1 MFVKKAFGNKNPDAF
16 YYTKKIH
23 IQGGF
28 SMSAIVAMNEETRR
42 IEQFNDIVAN
52 IKPLMTV
59 GKGKNQRAI
68 TGSAVVP
75 LSCCFVDS
83 RYQGM
88 RTHKHLNRL
97 KNKWD
102 ERKLTPIILV
112 PHPEEYR
119 FAVVDGQGRCLVA
132 PEKGMDRLN
141 AIILM
146 DAPEDLD
153 ERLKFE
159 AEYFIGQ
166 DSEVENVKPLE
177 KHLSRVI
184 IGDSAAVSLDKLLN
198 KYGIKFV
205 ATKGNR
211 EESVLGS
218 YTDTYSIVKVH
229 GEKCLD
235 FIFSIIDNA
244 GWNKETNGYATFVMR
259 ALREVWI
266 AHPND
271 RKEIHRYL
279 SKELRQI
286 DPALFSAEAKAKY
299 PKRDHRVSCVLYVED
314 LVCDGL
320 GIEKKIY
327 VENGK
332 KVKISK

>member
-1 MFVKKAFGNKNPDAF
+1 
-16 YYTKKIH
+16 
-23 IQGGF
+23 
-28 SMSAIVAMNEETRR
+28 MSTVVAMNEETRR
-42 IEQFNDIVAN
+42 MEQFNDIVAN
-52 IKPLMTV
+52 IKPLMTT

-146 DAPEDLD
+146 DAPEDLN

-184 IGDSAAVSLDKLLN
+184 IGDDAAVSLDKLLN

-205 ATKGNR
+205 AIKGNR

-259 ALREVWI
+259 SLRETWV

-271 RKEIHRYL
+271 RKEIHRFL

-286 DPALFSAEAKAKY
+286 DPALFSANAKAKY

-314 LVCDGL
+314 MVCDGL

-327 VENGK
+327 VDNGK

>member
-1 MFVKKAFGNKNPDAF
+1 
-16 YYTKKIH
+16 
-23 IQGGF
+23 
-28 SMSAIVAMNEETRR
+28 MSAIVAMNEETRR

-75 LSCCFVDS
+75 LSLCFVDA

-112 PHPEEYR
+112 PHPEEYI

-286 DPALFSAEAKAKY
+286 DPALFSAEAKSKY

>member
-1 MFVKKAFGNKNPDAF
+1 MEGIWKQKSRCFLLYKKL
-16 YYTKKIH
+16 H

-28 SMSAIVAMNEETRR
+28 SMSAVVAMNEETRR
-42 IEQFNDIVAN
+42 MEQFNDIVAN

-286 DPALFSAEAKAKY
+286 DPALFSAEAKSKY

>member
-1 MFVKKAFGNKNPDAF
+1 
-16 YYTKKIH
+16 
-23 IQGGF
+23 
-28 SMSAIVAMNEETRR
+28 MSAVVAMNEETRR
-42 IEQFNDIVAN
+42 MEQFNDIVAN
-52 IKPLMTV
+52 IKPLMTT

-184 IGDSAAVSLDKLLN
+184 IGDSSAVSLDKLLN

-229 GEKCLD
+229 GKKCLD

-259 ALREVWI
+259 SLRETWV

-271 RKEIHRYL
+271 RKEIHRFL

-314 LVCDGL
+314 MVCDGL

>member
-1 MFVKKAFGNKNPDAF
+1 MNAV
-16 YYTKKIH
+16 
-23 IQGGF
+23 
-28 SMSAIVAMNEETRR
+28 VAMNEETRR
-42 IEQFNDIVAN
+42 MEQFNDIVAN

-59 GKGKNQRAI
+59 GKGKNQRVI

-146 DAPEDLD
+146 DAPEDLN

-205 ATKGNR
+205 TTKGNR

-332 KVKISK
+332 KVKISN

>member
-1 MFVKKAFGNKNPDAF
+1 M
-16 YYTKKIH
+16 
-23 IQGGF
+23 
-28 SMSAIVAMNEETRR
+28 
-42 IEQFNDIVAN
+42 
-52 IKPLMTV
+52 
-59 GKGKNQRAI
+59 
-68 TGSAVVP
+68 
-75 LSCCFVDS
+75 
-83 RYQGM
+83 
-88 RTHKHLNRL
+88 
-97 KNKWD
+97 
-102 ERKLTPIILV
+102 
-112 PHPEEYR
+112 
-119 FAVVDGQGRCLVA
+119 A

-205 ATKGNR
+205 TTKGNR

-259 ALREVWI
+259 SLRETWV

-271 RKEIHRYL
+271 RKEIHRFL

-327 VENGK
+327 VDNGK

>member
-1 MFVKKAFGNKNPDAF
+1 
-16 YYTKKIH
+16 
-23 IQGGF
+23 
-28 SMSAIVAMNEETRR
+28 MSAVVAMNEETRR
-42 IEQFNDIVAN
+42 MEQFNDIVAN

-205 ATKGNR
+205 STKGNR

-259 ALREVWI
+259 ALREVWV

-286 DPALFSAEAKAKY
+286 DPALFSAEAKSKY

>member
-1 MFVKKAFGNKNPDAF
+1 
-16 YYTKKIH
+16 
-23 IQGGF
+23 
-28 SMSAIVAMNEETRR
+28 MSTVVAINEETRR
-42 IEQFNDIVAN
+42 MEQFNDIVAN

-235 FIFSIIDNA
+235 FIFSIIDNV

>member
-1 MFVKKAFGNKNPDAF
+1 
-16 YYTKKIH
+16 
-23 IQGGF
+23 
-28 SMSAIVAMNEETRR
+28 MSAVVAMNEETRR
-42 IEQFNDIVAN
+42 MEQFNDIVAN

-286 DPALFSAEAKAKY
+286 DPALFSAEAKSKY

-332 KVKISK
+332 KVKILK

>member
-1 MFVKKAFGNKNPDAF
+1 
-16 YYTKKIH
+16 
-23 IQGGF
+23 
-28 SMSAIVAMNEETRR
+28 MSTVVAMNEETRR
-42 IEQFNDIVAN
+42 MEQYNDIVAN

-59 GKGKNQRAI
+59 GKGKNQRVI

-75 LSCCFVDS
+75 LSLCYVDS

-97 KNKWD
+97 RNGWD

-112 PHPEEYR
+112 LHPEEYR
-119 FAVVDGQGRCLVA
+119 LAVVDGQGRIIVA
-132 PEKGMDRLN
+132 GEKGIDRLN

-146 DAPEDLD
+146 DAPEEPE

-235 FIFSIIDNA
+235 FIFSIIENA

-259 ALREVWI
+259 SLRETWV

-271 RKEIHRYL
+271 RKEIHRFL

-327 VENGK
+327 VDNGK

>member
-1 MFVKKAFGNKNPDAF
+1 
-16 YYTKKIH
+16 
-23 IQGGF
+23 
-28 SMSAIVAMNEETRR
+28 MSAVVAMNEETRR
-42 IEQFNDIVAN
+42 MEQYNDIIAT
-52 IKPLMTV
+52 IKPLMTS
-59 GKGKNQRAI
+59 GKGKNIKVI
-68 TGSAVVP
+68 TGSTVVP

-153 ERLKFE
+153 ERLRFE

-235 FIFSIIDNA
+235 FIFSIIENA

-266 AHPND
+266 AHPSE
-271 RKEIHRYL
+271 RKEIHRFL

-286 DPALFSAEAKAKY
+286 DPALFSANAKTKY

-327 VENGK
+327 VDGTRKCKVVNNFNGG
-332 KVKISK
+332 ICDEDY

>member
-1 MFVKKAFGNKNPDAF
+1 M
-16 YYTKKIH
+16 
-23 IQGGF
+23 
-28 SMSAIVAMNEETRR
+28 
-42 IEQFNDIVAN
+42 EQFNDIVAN

-75 LSCCFVDS
+75 LSLCFVDA

-112 PHPEEYR
+112 PHPEEYI

-286 DPALFSAEAKAKY
+286 DPALFSAEAKSKY

>member
-1 MFVKKAFGNKNPDAF
+1 
-16 YYTKKIH
+16 
-23 IQGGF
+23 
-28 SMSAIVAMNEETRR
+28 MSAVVAMNEETRR
-42 IEQFNDIVAN
+42 MEQYNDIVAN

-59 GKGKNQRAI
+59 GKGKNQRVI

-75 LSCCFVDS
+75 ISLCIVDS

-88 RTHKHLNRL
+88 RPHKHLNKLR
-97 KNKWD
+97 NKWD
-102 ERKLTPIILV
+102 VRKLTPIILV
-112 PHPEEYR
+112 LHPEEYR
-119 FAVVDGQGRCLVA
+119 LAVVDGQGRIIVA
-132 PEKGMDRLN
+132 HEKGLDHLN

-146 DAPEDLD
+146 DAPEDPE

-177 KHLSRVI
+177 KHPSRVI

-211 EESVLGS
+211 GESILGS

-271 RKEIHRYL
+271 RKEIHRFL

-286 DPALFSAEAKAKY
+286 DPSHLSANAKTRY
-299 PKRDHRVSCVLYVED
+299 PMRDHRVSCVLYVED

-327 VENGK
+327 VDNGK

>member
-1 MFVKKAFGNKNPDAF
+1 
-16 YYTKKIH
+16 
-23 IQGGF
+23 
-28 SMSAIVAMNEETRR
+28 MSTVVAMNEETRR
-42 IEQFNDIVAN
+42 MEQFNDIVAN

>member
-1 MFVKKAFGNKNPDAF
+1 MNAV
-16 YYTKKIH
+16 
-23 IQGGF
+23 
-28 SMSAIVAMNEETRR
+28 VAMNEETRR
-42 IEQFNDIVAN
+42 MEQFNDIVAN

-146 DAPEDLD
+146 DAPEDLN

>member
-1 MFVKKAFGNKNPDAF
+1 
-16 YYTKKIH
+16 
-23 IQGGF
+23 
-28 SMSAIVAMNEETRR
+28 MSAVVAMNEETRR
-42 IEQFNDIVAN
+42 MEQFNDIVAN

-132 PEKGMDRLN
+132 PDKGMDRLN

-184 IGDSAAVSLDKLLN
+184 IGDNAAVSLDKLLN

-332 KVKISK
+332 KVKISN

>member
-1 MFVKKAFGNKNPDAF
+1 MNTTIAFD
-16 YYTKKIH
+16 
-23 IQGGF
+23 
-28 SMSAIVAMNEETRR
+28 EETRR
-42 IEQFNDIVAN
+42 MEQYNDIVAN

-59 GKGKNQRAI
+59 GKGKNQRTI

-112 PHPEEYR
+112 PHPEEHR

-141 AIILM
+141 AIILL

-184 IGDSAAVSLDKLLN
+184 IGDDAAVSLDKLLN
-198 KYGIKFV
+198 KYGIKFIG
-205 ATKGNR
+205 TKGNR
-211 EESVLGS
+211 GESILGS

-235 FIFSIIDNA
+235 FIFSIIENA

-259 ALREVWI
+259 ALREIWI
-266 AHPND
+266 AHPNE
-271 RKEIHRYL
+271 RKEIHRFL
-279 SKELRQI
+279 SRELRQI
-286 DPALFSAEAKAKY
+286 DPALFSANAKTKY
-299 PKRDHRVSCVLYVED
+299 PKRDHRVSCVLYIED
-314 LVCDGL
+314 MVCRGL

>member
-1 MFVKKAFGNKNPDAF
+1 
-16 YYTKKIH
+16 
-23 IQGGF
+23 
-28 SMSAIVAMNEETRR
+28 MSAVVAMNEETRR
-42 IEQFNDIVAN
+42 MEQYNDIVAN

-59 GKGKNQRAI
+59 GKGKNQRVI

-75 LSCCFVDS
+75 ISLCTVDS

-88 RTHKHLNRL
+88 RPHKHLNKLR
-97 KNKWD
+97 NKWD
-102 ERKLTPIILV
+102 VRKLTPIILV
-112 PHPEEYR
+112 LHPEEYR
-119 FAVVDGQGRCLVA
+119 LAVVDGQGRIIVA
-132 PEKGMDRLN
+132 PEKGLDHLN

-146 DAPEDLD
+146 DAPEDPE

-184 IGDSAAVSLDKLLN
+184 IGDSVAVSLDKLLN

-271 RKEIHRYL
+271 RKEIHRFL

-286 DPALFSAEAKAKY
+286 DPALFSAEAKSKY

-314 LVCDGL
+314 IVCDGL

-327 VENGK
+327 VDNGK

>member
-1 MFVKKAFGNKNPDAF
+1 
-16 YYTKKIH
+16 
-23 IQGGF
+23 
-28 SMSAIVAMNEETRR
+28 MSAVVAMNEETRR
-42 IEQFNDIVAN
+42 MEQYNDIVAN

-59 GKGKNQRAI
+59 GKGKNQRMI

-75 LSCCFVDS
+75 ISLCTVDS

-88 RTHKHLNRL
+88 RPHKHLNKLR
-97 KNKWD
+97 NKWD
-102 ERKLTPIILV
+102 VRKLTPIILV
-112 PHPEEYR
+112 LHPEEYR
-119 FAVVDGQGRCLVA
+119 LAVVDGQGRIIVA
-132 PEKGMDRLN
+132 PEKGLDHLN

-146 DAPEDLD
+146 DAPEDPE

>member
-1 MFVKKAFGNKNPDAF
+1 
-16 YYTKKIH
+16 
-23 IQGGF
+23 
-28 SMSAIVAMNEETRR
+28 MSAVVSMNEETRR
-42 IEQFNDIVAN
+42 MEQFNDIVAN

>member
-1 MFVKKAFGNKNPDAF
+1 
-16 YYTKKIH
+16 
-23 IQGGF
+23 
-28 SMSAIVAMNEETRR
+28 MSAVVAMNEETRR
-42 IEQFNDIVAN
+42 MEQFNDIVAN

-68 TGSAVVP
+68 TGSAVVL
-75 LSCCFVDS
+75 LSCCFVDL

-153 ERLKFE
+153 ERLRFE

-184 IGDSAAVSLDKLLN
+184 IGDNAAVSLDKLLN

-211 EESVLGS
+211 EELVLGS

>member
-1 MFVKKAFGNKNPDAF
+1 
-16 YYTKKIH
+16 
-23 IQGGF
+23 
-28 SMSAIVAMNEETRR
+28 MSAVVAINEETRR
-42 IEQFNDIVAN
+42 MEQFNDIVAN

-59 GKGKNQRAI
+59 GKGKNQRVI

-75 LSCCFVDS
+75 ISLCTVDS

-88 RTHKHLNRL
+88 RSHKHLNKLR
-97 KNKWD
+97 NKWD
-102 ERKLTPIILV
+102 VRKLTPIILV
-112 PHPEEYR
+112 LHPEEYR
-119 FAVVDGQGRCLVA
+119 LAVVDGQGRIIVA
-132 PEKGMDRLN
+132 PEKGLDHLN

-146 DAPEDLD
+146 DAPEDPD

-184 IGDSAAVSLDKLLN
+184 IGDNAAVSLDKLLN

-205 ATKGNR
+205 STKGNR

>member
-1 MFVKKAFGNKNPDAF
+1 
-16 YYTKKIH
+16 
-23 IQGGF
+23 
-28 SMSAIVAMNEETRR
+28 MSTVVAMNEETRR
-42 IEQFNDIVAN
+42 MEQFNDIVAN

-184 IGDSAAVSLDKLLN
+184 IGDNAAVSLDKLLN

-286 DPALFSAEAKAKY
+286 DPALFSAEAKSKY

>member
-1 MFVKKAFGNKNPDAF
+1 
-16 YYTKKIH
+16 
-23 IQGGF
+23 
-28 SMSAIVAMNEETRR
+28 MSAVVAMNEETRR
-42 IEQFNDIVAN
+42 MEQFNDIVAN

-153 ERLKFE
+153 ERLRFE

>member
-1 MFVKKAFGNKNPDAF
+1 
-16 YYTKKIH
+16 
-23 IQGGF
+23 
-28 SMSAIVAMNEETRR
+28 MSAVVAMNEETRR
-42 IEQFNDIVAN
+42 MEQFNDIMAT
-52 IKPLMTV
+52 IKPLMTS
-59 GKGKNQRAI
+59 GKGKNIKMI
-68 TGSAVVP
+68 TGSTVVP

-153 ERLKFE
+153 ERLRFE

-235 FIFSIIDNA
+235 FIFSIIENA

-271 RKEIHRYL
+271 RKEIHRFL

-286 DPALFSAEAKAKY
+286 DPALFSANAKTKY

-327 VENGK
+327 VDGTRK
-332 KVKISK
+332 CKVVK

>member
-1 MFVKKAFGNKNPDAF
+1 
-16 YYTKKIH
+16 
-23 IQGGF
+23 
-28 SMSAIVAMNEETRR
+28 MSAVVSMNEETRR
-42 IEQFNDIVAN
+42 MEQFNDIVAN

-184 IGDSAAVSLDKLLN
+184 IGDTAAVALDKLLN
-198 KYGIKFV
+198 RYGIKFV
-205 ATKGNR
+205 STKGNR

-244 GWNKETNGYATFVMR
+244 GWNKENNGYATFVMR

-266 AHPND
+266 AHPTE
-271 RKEIHRYL
+271 RKEIHRFL

-286 DPALFSAEAKAKY
+286 DPALFSANAKSKY

>member
-1 MFVKKAFGNKNPDAF
+1 M
-16 YYTKKIH
+16 
-23 IQGGF
+23 
-28 SMSAIVAMNEETRR
+28 
-42 IEQFNDIVAN
+42 
-52 IKPLMTV
+52 
-59 GKGKNQRAI
+59 
-68 TGSAVVP
+68 
-75 LSCCFVDS
+75 
-83 RYQGM
+83 
-88 RTHKHLNRL
+88 
-97 KNKWD
+97 
-102 ERKLTPIILV
+102 
-112 PHPEEYR
+112 
-119 FAVVDGQGRCLVA
+119 GRCLVA

-218 YTDTYSIVKVH
+218 YTDTYSIAKVH

-235 FIFSIIDNA
+235 FIFSIIENA

-271 RKEIHRYL
+271 REKIHKFL

-286 DPALFSAEAKAKY
+286 DPALFSAEAKSKY

-314 LVCDGL
+314 MVCDGL

-327 VENGK
+327 VNNGK

>member
-1 MFVKKAFGNKNPDAF
+1 
-16 YYTKKIH
+16 
-23 IQGGF
+23 
-28 SMSAIVAMNEETRR
+28 MSAVVAMNEEIRR
-42 IEQFNDIVAN
+42 MEQYNDIVAN

-59 GKGKNQRAI
+59 GKGKNQRVI

-75 LSCCFVDS
+75 LSRCFVDS

-97 KNKWD
+97 RNKWD

-218 YTDTYSIVKVH
+218 YTDTYSIAKVH

-235 FIFSIIDNA
+235 FIFSIIENA

-271 RKEIHRYL
+271 RLEIHSFL
-279 SKELRQI
+279 SEELRQI
-286 DPALFSAEAKAKY
+286 DPALFSANAKTKY

-314 LVCDGL
+314 MVCDGL
-320 GIEKKIY
+320 EIEKKIY
-327 VENGK
+327 VDNGK

>member
-1 MFVKKAFGNKNPDAF
+1 
-16 YYTKKIH
+16 
-23 IQGGF
+23 
-28 SMSAIVAMNEETRR
+28 MSAVVAMNEETRR

-52 IKPLMTV
+52 IKPLMTT
-59 GKGKNQRAI
+59 GKGKNQRVI

-75 LSCCFVDS
+75 LSRCFVDS

-97 KNKWD
+97 RNKWD

-211 EESVLGS
+211 GESILGS
-218 YTDTYSIVKVH
+218 YTDAYSIAKVH

-271 RKEIHRYL
+271 RKEIHRFL

-286 DPALFSAEAKAKY
+286 DPALFSAEAKSKY

-314 LVCDGL
+314 LVCEGL

>member
-1 MFVKKAFGNKNPDAF
+1 
-16 YYTKKIH
+16 
-23 IQGGF
+23 
-28 SMSAIVAMNEETRR
+28 MSAVVAMNDETRR
-42 IEQFNDIVAN
+42 IEQFNDIMAT
-52 IKPLMTV
+52 IKPLMTT
-59 GKGKNQRAI
+59 GKGKNIKVI
-68 TGSAVVP
+68 TGSTVVP

-97 KNKWD
+97 RSKWD

-112 PHPEEYR
+112 PHLEEYR
-119 FAVVDGQGRCLVA
+119 FAIVDGQGRFIVA

-146 DAPEDLD
+146 DAPEDVD

-205 ATKGNR
+205 STKGNR

-218 YTDTYSIVKVH
+218 YTDTYSIAKVH

-235 FIFSIIDNA
+235 FIFSIIENA

-271 RKEIHRYL
+271 RKKIHRFL

-286 DPALFSAEAKAKY
+286 DPALFSANAKTKY
-299 PKRDHRVSCVLYVED
+299 PKRDHRVSCILYVED
-314 LVCDGL
+314 MVCDGL

-327 VENGK
+327 VDGARK
-332 KVKISK
+332 CKVIK

>member
-1 MFVKKAFGNKNPDAF
+1 M
-16 YYTKKIH
+16 I
-23 IQGGF
+23 
-28 SMSAIVAMNEETRR
+28 
-42 IEQFNDIVAN
+42 
-52 IKPLMTV
+52 V
-59 GKGKNQRAI
+59 GKGKNQRVI

-75 LSCCFVDS
+75 LSLCFVDA

-112 PHPEEYR
+112 PHPEEYI

>member
-1 MFVKKAFGNKNPDAF
+1 MLFIIQ
-16 YYTKKIH
+16 KIH

-28 SMSAIVAMNEETRR
+28 SMSAVVAMNEETRKM
-42 IEQFNDIVAN
+42 EQYNDIVAN

-59 GKGKNQRAI
+59 GKGKNQRVI

-75 LSCCFVDS
+75 LSRCFVDV

-286 DPALFSAEAKAKY
+286 DPALFSAEAKSKY